1 MQGISEKASKA
12 IEAASYNHDRKWWVS
27 TETPDGGTERGAFG
41 YDNLLLSGDYALKG
55 GTGRR
60 RFYVDAA
67 TGMAYVPELLHSPAY
82 AA

>member
-12 IEAASYNHDRKWWVS
+12 IDEASYNHDRKWWVS
-27 TETPDGGTERGAFG
+27 TETPEAGIERGAFG
-41 YDNLLLSGDYALKG
+41 YTNLLLSGDYALNG

-60 RFYVDAA
+60 LFYVDIA
-67 TGMAYVPELLHSPAY
+67 TGMAYVPEILHST

>member
-27 TETPDGGTERGAFG
+27 TETPEAGIERGAFG
-41 YDNLLLSGDYALKG
+41 YNNLLLSGDYALKG

-60 RFYVDAA
+60 LFYVDVA
-67 TGMAYVPELLHSPAY
+67 TGRAYVPEVLHQST